1 MEDWLDFARGPVFR
15 FAIMIMIL
23 GIVRHLV
30 VTALSVRTIMARA
43 GDKSL
48 PWKSIR
54 TATWGW
60 LFPIKHLAENRVFT
74 IASITFHAGVVLA
87 PLFLMSHVLLIDKAI
102 GITWPTL
109 PNLLADILTVL
120 AFLGMTVVFV
130 VRVGTGEGR
139 ALSRVSDYSIL
150 IVTALPF
157 LSGFL
162 VMHPGLNPFPFQA
175 TMLVHVL
182 SGSLVLG
189 ILPFTKLIHV
199 VILPATQLV
208 SEAGWHFPP
217 DAGEKVAVA
226 LGKENQP
233 V

>member
-1 MEDWLDFARGPVFR
+1 MEEWLAFARGPVFR

-23 GIVRHLV
+23 GVIRHLV

-43 GDKSL
+43 GDKTL

-54 TATWGW
+54 KATLGW
-60 LFPIKHLAENRVFT
+60 LFPIKHLSQSRIFT
-74 IASITFHAGVVLA
+74 AASITFHVGVVLA
-87 PLFLMSHVLLIDKAI
+87 PLFLMSHVLLIDQTI
-102 GITWPTL
+102 GISWPTL
-109 PNLLADILTVL
+109 PNVLADILTVL
-120 AFLGMTVVFV
+120 AIVGMTVVFV
-130 VRVGTGEGR
+130 VRISTGEGR
-139 ALSRVSDYSIL
+139 ALSRGSDYTIL
-150 IVTALPF
+150 ILTALPF

-162 VMHPGLNPFPFQA
+162 VMHPGLNPFPFQF

-182 SGSLVLG
+182 SGCLILA

-208 SEAGWHFPP
+208 SEAGWHCPP
-217 DAGEKVAVA
+217 DAGEKVGAA

-233 V
+233 I

>member
-1 MEDWLDFARGPVFR
+1 MEDWLAIARGPAFR

-23 GIVRHLV
+23 GALRDLI
-30 VTALSVRTIMARA
+30 VTALSVHTIMARA
-43 GDKSL
+43 GDKTL
-48 PWKSIR
+48 PLRAIR
-54 TATWGW
+54 KATLGW
-60 LFPIKHLAENRVFT
+60 LFPLEHLRQSRVFT
-74 IASITFHAGVVLA
+74 AASITFHAGVVLA
-87 PLFLMSHVLLIDKAI
+87 PLFLMSHVLLIDQAI
-102 GITWPTL
+102 GLSWPTL
-109 PNLLADILTVL
+109 PNILADILTLGAIV
-120 AFLGMTVVFV
+120 GMTVVFV
-130 VRVGTGEGR
+130 LRVSTGEGW
-139 ALSRVSDYSIL
+139 ALSRGSDYTIL
-150 IVTALPF
+150 ILTTLPF

-182 SGSLVLG
+182 SGCLILA

-217 DAGEKVAVA
+217 DAGEKVGAA

-233 V
+233 I

>member
-1 MEDWLDFARGPVFR
+1 MEEWLDFARGPVFR

-23 GIVRHLV
+23 GIIRHLV

-43 GDKSL
+43 GDKVL

-54 TATWGW
+54 KATLGW
-60 LFPIKHLAENRVFT
+60 LFPIKHLGQSRIFT
-74 IASITFHAGVVLA
+74 AASITFHVGVVLA
-87 PLFLMSHVLLIDKAI
+87 PLFLMSHVLLIDRAI
-102 GITWPTL
+102 GLSWPTL
-109 PNLLADILTVL
+109 PNILADILTVL
-120 AFLGMTVVFV
+120 AIIGMTVVLV
-130 VRVGTGEGR
+130 LRAGTTEGR
-139 ALSRVSDYSIL
+139 VLSRVSDYAIL
-150 IVTALPF
+150 ILTILPF

-162 VMHPGLNPFPFQA
+162 VMHPGLNPFGFQFS
-175 TMLVHVL
+175 MLVHVL
-182 SGSLVLG
+182 SGSLILA

-217 DAGEKVAVA
+217 DAGEKVAAA